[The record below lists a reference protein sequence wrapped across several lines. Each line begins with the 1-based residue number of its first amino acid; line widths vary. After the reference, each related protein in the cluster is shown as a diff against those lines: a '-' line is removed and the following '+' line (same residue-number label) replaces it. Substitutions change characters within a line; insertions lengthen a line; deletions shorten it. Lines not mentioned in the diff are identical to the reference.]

1 MVGREDE
8 RRVRIHT
15 RPLGTARRD
24 LLSSGEQFGKVEKR
38 HARPSKFAVEIL
50 ARAPVFTSE
59 TSKQCRAS
67 SDCPEFLSEQAAVP
81 NITRKLLHTH

>member
-1 MVGREDE
+1 MQANDE
-8 RRVRIHT
+8 LERGFPV
-15 RPLGTARRD
+15 
-24 LLSSGEQFGKVEKR
+24 GKVEKK